1 MTRILTKKDI
11 KKMIEEY
18 KQGDSTCVLGRR
30 YNVSNVAIYNLLKRR
45 NIPMRTPSQSKQEYK
60 INENFFDIID
70 TEEKAYWLGFICADG
85 YLNFKRNSLSIGLS
99 KKDKNQLNKLR
110 LSLDSNHPI
119 NEYTYTYSDFV
130 RLYIGNVHII
140 NSLKKYINS
149 NKTFSLL
156 FPNLQKNL
164 EQHFIR
170 GYFDGDG
177 CVTGNRKNPQFSLT
191 SNQYF
196 LEELKK
202 RLISSGLNNTKNEIR
217 HKKQKSIQTLRYCGI
232 NNIKKIYK
240 YLYNNSTIYME
251 RKKNVFEKFIVS

>member
-1 MTRILTKKDI
+1 MTKILNKEQI

-18 KQGDSTCVLGRR
+18 RQGDSTIALGRK
-30 YNVSNVAIYNLLKRR
+30 YSVSSTAIYNLLRR
-45 NIPMRTPSQSKQEYK
+45 RDISMRTPSQAKQEYK
-60 INENFFDIID
+60 INEYFFDVID

-99 KKDKNQLNKLR
+99 TKDKNHLNKLK
-110 LSLDSNHPI
+110 LSLKSNHPI
-119 NEYTYTYSDFV
+119 NEYNYPYSTFV
-130 RLYIGNVHII
+130 RLYVGNVHII
-140 NSLKKYINS
+140 DSLKKYINQ

-156 FPNLQKNL
+156 FPNLKKNL

-177 CVTGNRKNPQFSLT
+177 CITGNRKNPQFNLT
-191 SNQYF
+191 SNKYF

-202 RLISSGLNNTKNEIR
+202 RLISNGLNNTKNEIR
-217 HKKQKSIQTLRYCGI
+217 HKTQNNIQTLRYCGI

-240 YLYNNSTIYME
+240 YLYKNSTIYME
-251 RKKNVFEKFIVS
+251 RKKNVFEKFIAS